1 MQCLRFVWVLQPYS
15 CTCFICNVLDSIKD
29 QLNSESSITEN
40 WKQMFELSKWSSSIK
55 PRKHFC
61 RGWGFGVVDLISYF
75 IYVGGNTTMK
85 ILYSSIDTSF
95 LHSLGKLNNDIIIF
109 NPNTYYV
116 TMNAIERYIV
126 ITDPLLK
133 YWHVYYL

>member
-1 MQCLRFVWVLQPYS
+1 M
-15 CTCFICNVLDSIKD
+15 
-29 QLNSESSITEN
+29 
-40 WKQMFELSKWSSSIK
+40 
-55 PRKHFC
+55 
-61 RGWGFGVVDLISYF
+61 VDLISYF

-133 YWHVYYL
+133 Y